1 MVTERLCFT
10 YFDPLAQQLS
20 LEAIKRGIP
29 DTAPEIRWVFSHRN
43 SFNMPLMH
51 SEDLPAQI
59 KAGLEFEQMN
69 QDMLSLVEETGV
81 ADEYQTRARD
91 VVQVDPEAAKNMGET
106 NRTLEEKHMM
116 IIEKFGQ
123 YLHRNQALGRKPTPE
138 ETGFLQNGGDTFG
151 SQGGA
156 MQGFR
161 IST

>member
-1 MVTERLCFT
+1 
-10 YFDPLAQQLS
+10 
-20 LEAIKRGIP
+20 
-29 DTAPEIRWVFSHRN
+29 
-43 SFNMPLMH
+43 MH

-81 ADEYQTRARD
+81 TDEYEKRARD
-91 VVQVDPEAAKNMGET
+91 VVQADPEAAKKMGEID
-106 NRTLEEKHMM
+106 REFEENHLM
-116 IIEKFGQ
+116 IIEKFGW
-123 YLHRNQALGRKPTPE
+123 YPHRNQALGRELTLE
-138 ETGFLQNGGDTFG
+138 EIEFLQNGGDTFG